1 MYMEPIDEIRKS
13 NVRNLL
19 ENNERIDR
27 RGMLDYRPIEITKN
41 YINTGEGSALVKL
54 GNTKA
59 LSVIKFD
66 IVEPFSDKPDEGVI
80 LTNSEMLSLSSER
93 FESGPP
99 NEKSIELA
107 RVVDRGIRSA
117 EIIDT
122 KAMNLENGKVLGLFI
137 DLYLLDYDG
146 NYLDASALA
155 TMAALR
161 ETKVP
166 KYEDGKLIREN
177 MKDKLKLKGDVFMNT
192 FVKIDDKILL
202 DPIID
207 EEVSMDCR
215 LSVGIYGN
223 EICSLQKNGRSAL
236 KRKEFEHMID
246 VSLEKYKELKRI
258 VEI

>member
-1 MYMEPIDEIRKS
+1 MEPIDEIKKS
-13 NVRNLL
+13 NVKNLL
-19 ENNERIDR
+19 QNNERIDR

-41 YINTGEGSALVKL
+41 YIDTGEGSALVKL
-54 GNTKA
+54 GETKA

-66 IVEPFSDKPDEGVI
+66 VVEPFSDKPNEGVI
-80 LTNSEMLSLSSER
+80 STNSEMLSLSSER

-99 NEKSIELA
+99 GEKSIELA

-122 KAMNLENGKVLGLFI
+122 KDMNLGDGKVLGLFI

-161 ETKVP
+161 NTMVP
-166 KYEDGKLIREN
+166 TYEDGVLIRDN
-177 MKDKLKLKGDVFMNT
+177 MKKKLKLKGDVFMNT

-202 DPIID
+202 DPILD
-207 EEVSMDCR
+207 EEVSMN
-215 LSVGIYGN
+215 LNIG
-223 EICSLQKNGRSAL
+223 LTQA
-236 KRKEFEHMID
+236 
-246 VSLEKYKELKRI
+246 
-258 VEI
+258 

>member
-1 MYMEPIDEIRKS
+1 MEPIDEIRKS

-54 GNTKA
+54 GHTKA

-66 IVEPFSDKPDEGVI
+66 VVTPFPDKPEDGVI
-80 LTNSEMLSLSSER
+80 STNSEMLALSSER

-99 NEKSIELA
+99 NERSIELA

-122 KAMNLENGKVLGLFI
+122 KAMNLGEGKVLGLFI

-155 TMAALR
+155 TMVALR
-161 ETKVP
+161 NTMVP

-192 FVKIDDKILL
+192 FVKINDNILL
-202 DPIID
+202 DPILD
-207 EEVSMDCR
+207 EEVAMDCR
-215 LSVGIYGN
+215 LSVGIY
-223 EICSLQKNGRSAL
+223 EDQICSLQKNGRGAL
-236 KRKEFEHMID
+236 KRSEFEHMID

-258 VEI
+258 IEI